1 VITWLASPTRLQL
14 GPAPQEGLAA
24 DAWALLN
31 ALLQEVFARHQGAV
45 EAQARMVAAVSKA
58 EQLLTIAS
66 EEVTAAAEEEERA
79 AEGGEEGG
87 EGGGGGGRQ
96 RIPVPGTRGPVS
108 RLQMA
113 KMREEAGSR
122 KVTAAQLDVGRQAE
136 VVQRLA
142 VERAEA
148 TMTVRA
154 ERCGVFAGLLHV
166 MNDAQCAGVD
176 GRGLCMEMAPL
187 YQLLFIL
194 SKRGCYELR
203 CRKAENGSSK
213 TGLCTGSQHPV

>member
-1 VITWLASPTRLQL
+1 MTELELLQPQGVITWLASPTRLQL

-66 EEVTAAAEEEERA
+66 EEVTAAAEEQERA

-87 EGGGGGGRQ
+87 EGGGGRQ
-96 RIPVPGTRGPVS
+96 RIPVPGARGPVS

-113 KMREEAGSR
+113 KMREDAASR

-154 ERCGVFAGLLHV
+154 GV
-166 MNDAQCAGVD
+166 C
-176 GRGLCMEMAPL
+176 
-187 YQLLFIL
+187 
-194 SKRGCYELR
+194 LR
-203 CRKAENGSSK
+203 ACII
-213 TGLCTGSQHPV
+213 